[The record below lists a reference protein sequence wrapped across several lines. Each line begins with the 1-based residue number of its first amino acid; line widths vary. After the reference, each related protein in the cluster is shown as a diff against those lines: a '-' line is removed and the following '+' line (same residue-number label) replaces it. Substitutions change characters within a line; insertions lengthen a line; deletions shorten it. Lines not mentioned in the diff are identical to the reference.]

1 MFLLLIQK
9 ELPLVHREE
18 KATMVDRIIIQ
29 YLSISYLRA
38 STVAPHNPFPRF
50 REELLR
56 VDPAEEKLKGFIESK
71 ANT

>member
-1 MFLLLIQK
+1 
-9 ELPLVHREE
+9 
-18 KATMVDRIIIQ
+18 MVDRIIIR
-29 YLSISYLRA
+29 YLSISCLRA